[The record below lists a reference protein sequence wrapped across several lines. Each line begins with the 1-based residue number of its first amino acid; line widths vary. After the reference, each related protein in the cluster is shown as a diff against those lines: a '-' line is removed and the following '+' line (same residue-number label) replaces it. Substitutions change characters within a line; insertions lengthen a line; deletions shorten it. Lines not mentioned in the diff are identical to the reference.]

1 MSYADVIGHRSMAFD
16 ETRNRA
22 YEAAIQRVVT
32 RDSVVLDLGAGLG
45 IHGLMAARAGA
56 RRVFLIEPESVVH
69 SALDVARRNGFGDRI
84 EAFQGRLEDVTL
96 PEKVDVIISVFTGNL
111 LYSEDLLPSLYL
123 ARDRWLKPGGHL
135 IPDRAE
141 LMLAPVAAGKLHAEE
156 IQVWSEPHRGY
167 DYSSLRGYAGN
178 SMLSLRGESTKPTLL
193 ARAKVIESADFSLA
207 SATIIDGSASFDIE
221 KEGACSGLASWIR
234 IHLGDQWLDC
244 GPEDPPVHWSPQL
257 LPVDPELMLEAGSHL
272 LTGVHRRRGG
282 DWTWT
287 VESSTAKFRGSTFL
301 GQPRRLADLQRLAPQ
316 YCAVLSEA
324 GRARLDA
331 MGRFTGEHSNEAI
344 AGHLLLTYPTQFASH
359 EAALD
364 LVQRLAQ
371 AASS

>member
-178 SMLSLRGESTKPTLL
+178 SMLSLRGEPAGFASTWAISGSTAARKTLL
-193 ARAKVIESADFSLA
+193 CIGARSCCRS
-207 SATIIDGSASFDIE
+207 
-221 KEGACSGLASWIR
+221 IR
-234 IHLGDQWLDC
+234 
-244 GPEDPPVHWSPQL
+244 S
-257 LPVDPELMLEAGSHL
+257 
-272 LTGVHRRRGG
+272 
-282 DWTWT
+282 
-287 VESSTAKFRGSTFL
+287 
-301 GQPRRLADLQRLAPQ
+301 
-316 YCAVLSEA
+316 
-324 GRARLDA
+324 
-331 MGRFTGEHSNEAI
+331 
-344 AGHLLLTYPTQFASH
+344 
-359 EAALD
+359 
-364 LVQRLAQ
+364 
-371 AASS
+371 